1 MTGEEKDQKI
11 QALEKENQALRE
23 RIAELERRL
32 GLDSQTSS
40 KPPSSDGLK
49 KKPHRSQS
57 LRSKSERKSGGQ
69 KGHQGQTLK
78 QVDEPDTIVNHHA
91 PKLCGECGCNVS
103 SAQVAS
109 VIKRQ
114 VFDIPEPKLEVTEH
128 RVEVKQCPHCQ
139 GKIQGNFPTE
149 VKAPVQYGIR
159 IKAVAAYL
167 HHQHFIPEDRLSEA
181 IEDLFGCAMTP
192 GTIANISKALAQILS
207 PVVEKIATVVKAT
220 PVKHLDETGFR
231 IGSQTNWLHV
241 VSTET
246 ATWYRP
252 AEKRKDLDPLVVL
265 SGVVI
270 HDHWK
275 PYYQLSGVSHGLCN
289 AHHLR
294 ELKALKEL
302 DQESWANSMS
312 KLLCLANKYRY
323 RYPETMPKH
332 IQRRL
337 SQLYQSIL
345 NRGLDFHASQPPL
358 TRQSNRGRIK
368 RRVGHN
374 LLLRL
379 KHYAS
384 DVLRF
389 LFEPDVPFTNNQAE
403 RDLRMMKC
411 KQKISGGFR
420 SFSSAVDFTKI
431 RSVLSTAR
439 KAVRPR
445 VGVRRKGTRTKTQNL
460 NLLDVLT
467 QALSGQPLVF
477 S

>member
-11 QALEKENQALRE
+11 RALEKENQALRE
-23 RIAELERRL
+23 KIAELERRL

-78 QVDEPDTIVNHHA
+78 QVERPDTIVNHPA
-91 PKLCGECGCNVS
+91 LNICAECGCDVS
-103 SAQVAS
+103 NEKVAS
-109 VIKRQ
+109 VITRQ
-114 VFDIPEPKLEVTEH
+114 VFDIPSPKLEVTEH

-139 GKIQGNFPTE
+139 CKVQRRFPE
-149 VKAPVQYGIR
+149 LVKAPVQYGIR

-181 IEDLFGCAMTP
+181 LLDLFGCAITP
-192 GTIANISKALAQILS
+192 GTIANSSKALAQILS
-207 PVVEKIATVVKAT
+207 PVVEKIAKFVKAS

-231 IGSQTNWLHV
+231 IGGQTNWLHV

-246 ATWYRP
+246 VTWYR
-252 AEKRKDLDPLVVL
+252 AVGKRKDLDPLIDL
-265 SGVVI
+265 SGVVM

-275 PYYQLSGVSHGLCN
+275 PYYQLSGVSHSLCN

-302 DQESWANSMS
+302 DQESWANAMS
-312 KLLCLANKYRY
+312 KLLCLANQYRH
-323 RYPETMPKH
+323 RYPQNIPQH
-332 IQRRL
+332 ILQRL
-337 SQLYQSIL
+337 SQLYQSVL
-345 NRGLDFHASQPPL
+345 NRGLAFHESQPPL

-420 SFSSAVDFTKI
+420 SFNSAVDFTKI

-439 KAVRPR
+439 K
-445 VGVRRKGTRTKTQNL
+445 QNL
-460 NLLDVLT
+460 NLLDVLIG
-467 QALSGQPLVF
+467 AFSGQPLSLSF
-477 S
+477 A

>member
-11 QALEKENQALRE
+11 RSLELENQALRE
-23 RIAELERRL
+23 KIAELERRL

-69 KGHQGQTLK
+69 EGHQGQTLE
-78 QVDEPDTIVNHHA
+78 QVKKPDRIVNHPA
-91 PKLCGECGCNVS
+91 DELCQECGENVS
-103 SAQVAS
+103 SEQVVS
-109 VIKRQ
+109 VITRQ

-139 GKIQGNFPTE
+139 CKVEGKFPE
-149 VKAPVQYGIR
+149 LVKAPVQYGIR
-159 IKAVAAYL
+159 IKALAVYL
-167 HHQHFIPEDRLSEA
+167 HHQHLIPEDRLSEVLG
-181 IEDLFGCAMTP
+181 DMYGCTMTP
-192 GTIANISKALAQILS
+192 GTIANISKALAQNLS
-207 PVVEKIATVVKAT
+207 PVVENIATGVKAA
-220 PVKHLDETGFR
+220 PIKHLDETGLR
-231 IGSQTNWLHV
+231 IGGHTNWLHV

-246 ATWYRP
+246 LTWYRS
-252 AEKRKDLDPLVVL
+252 AAKRKDLDPLVDL

-275 PYYQLSGVSHGLCN
+275 PYYQLSGVSHSLCN

-312 KLLCLANKYRY
+312 QLLCLGNKYRH
-323 RYPETMPKH
+323 RYPQNIPQH
-332 IQRRL
+332 ILQRL
-337 SQLYQSIL
+337 SQLYKSIL
-345 NRGLDFHASQPPL
+345 NRGLAFHESQPPL
-358 TRQSNRGRIK
+358 TRQNNRGRIK

-379 KHYAS
+379 KHYGC

-389 LFEPDVPFTNNQAE
+389 LFEPHVPFTNNQAE

-420 SFSSAVDFTKI
+420 SFDSAVNFTKI
-431 RSVLSTAR
+431 RSVFSTAR
-439 KAVRPR
+439 K
-445 VGVRRKGTRTKTQNL
+445 QNL
-460 NLLDVLT
+460 NLLDVLI
-467 QALSGQPLVF
+467 QALSGQPLSLSF
-477 S
+477 I